1 MAPLNVK
8 KKEVQTL
15 FPLLAK
21 WWKQAAFCAFGR
33 LSAVFLFWRAHRW
46 SEVKDKF
53 MVALGTA
60 VLSTFTWSL
69 HALQAACNPVTLSS
83 SVSKTPCIQNEATFH
98 REVAVTSTDPRL
110 WAKCWTHKCKKK
122 KKSVFTFTVPYV
134 STCVCTCASYIFA
147 SIYIDQRKARFHKN
161 KARVGIQFFVF
172 KLCRKNMT

>member
-1 MAPLNVK
+1 MARSVRVAPLNVK
-8 KKEVQTL
+8 KKKEVSKEVQTL

-21 WWKQAAFCAFGR
+21 RWKQAGFCAFGR
-33 LSAVFLFWRAHRW
+33 LSAVFLFWRAGRW

-69 HALQAACNPVTLSS
+69 NVLRAACNPVTLSS
-83 SVSKTPCIQNEATFH
+83 SISKMPCIQNEAAFH

-122 KKSVFTFTVPYV
+122 KK
-134 STCVCTCASYIFA
+134 CVHFHCSLCIYMCVHLCVLYSRKYIYRPEE
-147 SIYIDQRKARFHKN
+147 SKIP
-161 KARVGIQFFVF
+161 
-172 KLCRKNMT
+172 

>member
-1 MAPLNVK
+1 MSSFFMENVSTHYLRHVLFVWRLLMWK

-21 WWKQAAFCAFGR
+21 RWKQAAFCAFGR

-53 MVALGTA
+53 IVALGTA

-69 HALQAACNPVTLSS
+69 HALQAAFNPVTLSS
-83 SVSKTPCIQNEATFH
+83 SISKTPCIQNEAAFH

-122 KKSVFTFTVPYV
+122 KKCVHFHCSLCIYMYV
-134 STCVCTCASYIFA
+134 HLCVLYFCKYIYRPEE
-147 SIYIDQRKARFHKN
+147 SKIP
-161 KARVGIQFFVF
+161 
-172 KLCRKNMT
+172 